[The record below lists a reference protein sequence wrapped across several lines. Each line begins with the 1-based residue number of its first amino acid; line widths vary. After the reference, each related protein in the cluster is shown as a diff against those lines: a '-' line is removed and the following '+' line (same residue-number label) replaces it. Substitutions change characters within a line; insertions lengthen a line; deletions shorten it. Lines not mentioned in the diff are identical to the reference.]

1 MLVRDMDASAQ
12 APEIRKAVGEI
23 IRRRRR
29 DRDLTQRQL
38 GEMVGVSGA
47 QILTFEKGIRP
58 IEVTRLVA
66 IARVLDIKLGELDQP
81 LRERAA

>member
-1 MLVRDMDASAQ
+1 MDASAQ